1 MINLIKSVTA
11 PLARRI
17 SLITSKCILNIINDK
32 TATQNAQAEF
42 FTDEVF
48 DDAEVWQNFGFTS
61 VPPKGSEGIALFVG
75 GERINPL
82 IISTECK
89 GKRLNNL
96 NEGDAAVYSSAG
108 NYIKVNADNSINI
121 KSNKILIKNDQN
133 ELIDLISQI
142 CELLSQSTTNTMM
155 GAQPLLNAKKF
166 AELKTKID
174 SFNKD

>member
-1 MINLIKSVTA
+1 MINIIKNVTA

-17 SLITSKCILNIINDK
+17 SLVTSKCVLNIINDK
-32 TATQNAQAEF
+32 TETQSAQAEF
-42 FTDEVF
+42 FTEEVF
-48 DDAEVWQNFGFTS
+48 DDAEVWQNYGFTS
-61 VPPKGSEGIALFVG
+61 APPKGTEGIALFAG
-75 GERINPL
+75 GERVDPL
-82 IISTECK
+82 IIATECK
-89 GKRLNNL
+89 GKRFKDL
-96 NEGDAAVYSSAG
+96 NEGDTSVYSTAG
-108 NYIKVNADNSINI
+108 NYIRVNADNSINI

-142 CELLSQSTTNTMM
+142 CELLSQSTTNTLM